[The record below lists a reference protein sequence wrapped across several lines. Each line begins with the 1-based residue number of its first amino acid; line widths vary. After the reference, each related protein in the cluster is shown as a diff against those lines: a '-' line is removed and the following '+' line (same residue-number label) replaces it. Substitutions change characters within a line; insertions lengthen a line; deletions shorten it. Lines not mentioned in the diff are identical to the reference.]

1 MSSILRG
8 MKSAGILAL
17 LAVIAIPAGYA
28 DERKGDAYS
37 LGTCPVSGEKL
48 GSMGDPIVLVKE
60 GREVRLCCNGC
71 TAKFEKE
78 TAKYMEKVDAAMIEQ
93 QAKVYPTDACVVSGK
108 KLDDTAR
115 SKIVGNRLM
124 KFCCDNCP
132 KAAAADPAKFIAKL
146 DAAAIEKQSAS
157 YALKTCVVGGE
168 SLTAKGE
175 PVVFVVANQV
185 VKLCCANC
193 KTGFD
198 KDPAKYL
205 SMLNQ

>member
-1 MSSILRG
+1 MLGYSTRFSW
-8 MKSAGILAL
+8 AGAMAL
-17 LAVIAIPAGYA
+17 LAIMAVPAGFA
-28 DERKGDAYS
+28 GERKGDVYT
-37 LGTCPVSGEKL
+37 LDTCPVSGEKL
-48 GSMGDPIVLVKE
+48 GKMGDPVVLVKD
-60 GREVRLCCNGC
+60 GREVRLCCDGC

-78 TAKYMEKVDAAMIEQ
+78 TAKYMEKVDAAMIER
-93 QAKVYPTDACVVSGK
+93 QAKVYPVDTCVVSGK

-146 DAAAIEKQSAS
+146 DAAAIEKQSAGYKATTCPVS
-157 YALKTCVVGGE
+157 GKDLK
-168 SLTAKGE
+168 SMGE
-175 PVVFVVANQV
+175 PVVKVVANQV
-185 VKLCCANC
+185 VKLCCAKC
-193 KTGFD
+193 EAGFD